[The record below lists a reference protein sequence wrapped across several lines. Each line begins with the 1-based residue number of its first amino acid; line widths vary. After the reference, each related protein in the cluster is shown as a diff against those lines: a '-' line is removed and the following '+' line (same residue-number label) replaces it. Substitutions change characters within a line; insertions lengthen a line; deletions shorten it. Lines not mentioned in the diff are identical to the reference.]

1 MGMKVKVG
9 IGVVLLAL
17 VAGGVWW
24 WQRPT
29 PVRQGVVF
37 VGDSVTY
44 ISLDDL
50 NRDLSSRHPAFL
62 ARFGYR
68 STDLL
73 PLLQLEVAR
82 KKDAGEPLRQIAL
95 LVGYND
101 VLRNDVESPALP
113 EMMNLS
119 AKFDCAVWLT
129 LPDIPLHEQ
138 DTSRWNA
145 RVRAAAKGHRNVHVV
160 ETWRKAVNSATPG
173 ALVVVSDGVHPN
185 AAGAARLTSIYL
197 DAIGRFC

>member
-1 MGMKVKVG
+1 MGAKAK
-9 IGVVLLAL
+9 IGLAIVVLAL
-17 VAGGVWW
+17 VAGGLWW
-24 WQRPT
+24 WRRPA

-50 NRDLSSRHPAFL
+50 NRDVSAKHPAYL
-62 ARFGYR
+62 ARVGYR

-73 PLLQLEVAR
+73 PLLRMEVAR
-82 KKDAGEPLRQIAL
+82 KEQAGEPLSQIAL

-101 VLRNDVESPALP
+101 VLKDEVESPALP
-113 EMMNLS
+113 KMMNLA

-129 LPDIPLHEQ
+129 LPNIPLHEQ
-138 DTSRWNA
+138 ETSRWNA

-160 ETWRKAVNSATPG
+160 ETWRTAVDSAPPG

-185 AAGAARLTSIYL
+185 AAGSARLTSIYL
-197 DAIGRFC
+197 DTIGQSC